1 MNKLKNLLYQSH
13 GNNKDRLHQL
23 YHDKHIYDSHVRSS
37 DQKIEDEK
45 VFYYKELTLRFRGTG
60 FRTMERLTMII
71 SIPAGIIPSDK
82 PGIDTKCDDMLIY
95 EDYLLRKLAPHI
107 NALSEELQNDKK
119 DNREKARF
127 YAQLPSEVIL
137 RRSGCVWDHVNK
149 EFKLRLL
156 FYMPLINGI
165 TINGKNGF
173 RAIRSLMELIYELLT
188 KLDAKELQLHTDTY
202 NKQQQIRSYLIA
214 NNILAF
220 IANGS
225 ILPRDGDT
233 ICPLKTAIPFL
244 SPDSLKIEIKFDDGT
259 TITGMAIPR
268 GITVITGGGYSGK
281 STLLDAIEMG
291 IYNHLPGNGREYV
304 ITEDSA
310 MKIYAEDGRMV
321 HPLDISPFFSYMPNK
336 QNVHDFHTIHASG
349 SVSQAANIIEAVYA
363 GSKLLLIDEDR
374 SATNFMIRDLTM
386 RRIVKKEPIIPFT
399 DRVRT
404 LSEEHGIS
412 TILVIGG
419 SGEYLKY
426 ADIVLLMEDYN
437 IVDITQELNA
447 LNKEDM
453 GYKADMYIISPDT
466 SAAELPIQ
474 LLKTRYLMPQQSL
487 MEFAITKYIL
497 IDRTHFIKIDSYITD
512 VTHLTSIISKYQ
524 MYALAWILER
534 LLTDENSASDE
545 LLKKVTQLSELIKH
559 KDIIETVLS
568 NAYDIEPWFEE
579 VRPLEIVAAVNRMR
593 GITLIKKD

>member
-1 MNKLKNLLYQSH
+1 MNKLKGLLYQSH
-13 GNNKDRLHQL
+13 GYNKERLHQL
-23 YHDKHIYDSHVRSS
+23 YHDKHFYDSHANSS
-37 DQKIEDEK
+37 DQFIEDEK
-45 VFYYKELTLRFRGTG
+45 VFYYKELALRFRGTG

-71 SIPAGIIPSDK
+71 SIPAELIPLEN
-82 PGIDTKCDDMLIY
+82 PYLVDMLIY

-107 NALSEELQNDKK
+107 NALSKELQNDKK

-127 YAQLPSEVIL
+127 YTQLPSEVIL
-137 RRSGCVWDHVNK
+137 RRSGCVWDPESTK
-149 EFKLRLL
+149 LKLRLL
-156 FYMPLINGI
+156 FYMPLINGT
-165 TINGKNGF
+165 TINGKSGF
-173 RAIRSLMELIYELLT
+173 RAIRAIMELIYDLLT
-188 KLDAKELQLHTDTY
+188 KLDEKELQLHADTY
-202 NKQQQIRSYLIA
+202 SKQQQIRCHLRT

-233 ICPLKTAIPFL
+233 IYPLKAAIPFL
-244 SPDSLKIEIKFDDGT
+244 SPDSLKKVIKFDDGT
-259 TITGMAIPR
+259 SITGMAIPR

-291 IYNHLPGNGREYV
+291 IYNHLPGDGREYV

-321 HPLDISPFFSYMPNK
+321 HPLDISPFFSYMPNN

-399 DRVRT
+399 DRVRA

-437 IVDITQELNA
+437 IFDITQDIGS
-447 LNKEDM
+447 LNKEELIDKVDM
-453 GYKADMYIISPDT
+453 TIITTDT
-466 SAAELPIQ
+466 STTKLPIQ
-474 LLKTRYLMPQQSL
+474 LLKTRYLMPQQSF
-487 MEFAITKYIL
+487 MEFAVTKYIL

-512 VTHLTSIISKYQ
+512 VTHLTSILSKHQ
-524 MYALAWILER
+524 MYSLAWILER

-545 LLKKVTQLSELIKH
+545 LLKKVKQLSKLIKN

-579 VRPLEIVAAVNRMR
+579 VRPLEIVAAINRMR
-593 GITLIKKD
+593 GITLIKND